1 VSRPTADA
9 PPRRLD
15 GSMSLLVD
23 VMTNTLDEGYA
34 ERARRRQAPPEP
46 GATPPL
52 PRGTGRLAGALVLV
66 LLGTLTGT
74 AVAAVRDRAA
84 DGAGLRTRLAG
95 EVEDRRAETDRLAEE
110 VASLRAVVAQER
122 DRALADDAA
131 GRRLAELVRDLELAA
146 GTSAVTGP
154 GLVVTLDDAPEDPAL
169 VPAPAARGGTPLDR
183 RVLDRDLQ
191 GVVNGLWA
199 AGAEAVA
206 VNGVRLSSRAAIRSA
221 GEAIVVDFRPISP
234 PYEVEA
240 VGRPADLEV
249 GFVDGPAGRYL
260 QALTQINGLVW
271 SARRAEDLRLPAATE
286 PELRAARPVEEPS

>member
-1 VSRPTADA
+1 MSRPPADA

-34 ERARRRQAPPEP
+34 ERARRREAPPVP
-46 GATPPL
+46 GAPPAR
-52 PRGTGRLAGALVLV
+52 PRGAGRVAGAVVLV

-84 DGAGLRTRLAG
+84 AGAGLRAQLAG
-95 EVEDRRAETDRLAEE
+95 EVQERSRESDALAEE
-110 VASLRAVVAQER
+110 VAALRAAVAQER
-122 DRALADDAA
+122 DRALADDAT
-131 GRRLAELVRDLELAA
+131 GSRLAELVRALELAA

-154 GLVVTLDDAPEDPAL
+154 GLVVELDDAPADPAL
-169 VPAPAARGGTPLDR
+169 DPAPGARGGTPLDR

-221 GEAIVVDFRPISP
+221 GEAVLVDFRPISP
-234 PYEVEA
+234 PYTVEA

-260 QALTQINGLVW
+260 QALSQINGLTW